1 MLHKFKCMFEDVDIG
16 IFSQMSPVFEIF
28 IDRIVQ
34 TLKSMNLNVQKD
46 IVDDIIIE
54 IKEFKVHYAH
64 SSKDVTEALSELIL
78 LSQREFLECKI
89 KCNVF
94 LKSKIG
100 TSLTARNV
108 EVLYSPIEEEKDETA
123 KLLRDYLLDIQPL
136 KNMAEKDVGFVKKA
150 IETIFE

>member
-1 MLHKFKCMFEDVDIG
+1 
-16 IFSQMSPVFEIF
+16 MSPAFEIF
-28 IDRIVQ
+28 IDKIVQ

-54 IKEFKVHYAH
+54 IKEFKVNYAY
-64 SSKDVTEALSELIL
+64 SSIDVTDALSGLIL
-78 LSQREFLECKI
+78 LTQKEFLECRI

-100 TSLTARNV
+100 TTLTARNI
-108 EVLYSPIEEEKDETA
+108 EVLYSPIEEEKDQTA

-136 KNMAEKDVGFVKKA
+136 KSMTEKDVGFVKKA
-150 IETIFE
+150 IENIFE